1 MAQTRDEMVNQLL
14 QVVTKLGDQL
24 VAPKVSEAAQP
35 DAMEGKITQA
45 AKSALDCEYKVV
57 GNESFRA
64 CSPLVRFLPKPRD
77 AGFNPTDYTRAEAVS
92 AAYAAIE
99 RGDLRMLKMIVN
111 AYKLTTDDL
120 RSPSESVGKA
130 IKCRYWDVVRYLRK
144 EVGFTIPKTGGEV
157 LDDMKHASTI
167 QSIFDYA

>member
-14 QVVTKLGDQL
+14 QVVTKLGEQL

-35 DAMEGKITQA
+35 HAMDKITQA

-64 CSPLVRFLPKPRD
+64 CSPQVMLLPKPRD
-77 AGFNPTDYTRAEAVS
+77 PGFNPTDYTRAEAVS
-92 AAYAAIE
+92 ATYAAIE
-99 RGDLRMLKMIVN
+99 RGDLRMLKMIVS

-157 LDDMKHASTI
+157 LDDMKRA
-167 QSIFDYA
+167 SIFDYA